1 MKAHVEQKLVRPA
14 WLAWVVLL
22 LALGLRSA
30 PAAQPHAE
38 PGHAAEPGPTAKKPA
53 ATDAAHDHNPA
64 PDPSETPASGRVSP
78 SNLDALQSANLTAPH
93 PKIKVEGAKRDY
105 QQEIDAARVLRRE
118 REHAAAGKL
127 LLGLLESKLPP
138 EYRRAVMFELAMVA
152 QDENQL
158 GRAQQILAQYLQ
170 LYPGDPSVPEVLL
183 RQGLLY
189 RQMGANSMAVTKFY
203 AVMNSALGMQMDQ
216 FDYYKRLVLQAQT
229 EIADTYYQQGKLG
242 DAIEFYKR
250 ILKQNA
256 VELNRPQVHFK
267 FIRCLTGLGR
277 HAEAVVEAETFFEK
291 YPEVAETP
299 ELRFICADSL
309 RQLGRRRDSMLQVLK
324 LLESQKETVKSN
336 PEGWS
341 YWQQKAG
348 NQIANELYKDG
359 DYLNALEIYNRMAV
373 LSTNVAWQ
381 VPVLYQS
388 GLIYERLQQPSEAM
402 QRFDQIIAREKELS
416 PGDTSGLATVFTMA
430 KWRKQNMGW
439 QNRAEV
445 AIQSLKL
452 PPINNSSNQAPANAA
467 EGAPPGSPAKTP
479 TSAPGKSPAKP
490 AAKKPAP

>member
-1 MKAHVEQKLVRPA
+1 MKAHAEHQFVRLP

-22 LALGLRSA
+22 MTLGLRTI

-38 PGHAAEPGPTAKKPA
+38 PGHAAEPVPVAKTPA
-53 ATDAAHDHNPA
+53 ATDAAHGHGPTS
-64 PDPSETPASGRVSP
+64 DPPEAPASGRVSP
-78 SNLDALQSANLTAPH
+78 SNLDALQSANLVAPH
-93 PKIKVEGAKRDY
+93 PRVKVEGAKRDY

-291 YPEVAETP
+291 YPDVAETP
-299 ELRFICADSL
+299 ELRFVCADSL
-309 RQLGRRRDSMLQVLK
+309 RQLGRRRDSMLQVLQ

-388 GLIYERLQQPSEAM
+388 GLIYERLQQPTEAM
-402 QRFDQIIAREKELS
+402 QRFDQIIAREKELA

-439 QNRAEV
+439 QNRAEI

-452 PPINNSSNQAPANAA
+452 PPLNTSNQAPASAA
-467 EGAPPGSPAKTP
+467 PASPPTKAAP
-479 TSAPGKSPAKP
+479 TSASAKPPAKAP
-490 AAKKPAP
+490 AKKPAP